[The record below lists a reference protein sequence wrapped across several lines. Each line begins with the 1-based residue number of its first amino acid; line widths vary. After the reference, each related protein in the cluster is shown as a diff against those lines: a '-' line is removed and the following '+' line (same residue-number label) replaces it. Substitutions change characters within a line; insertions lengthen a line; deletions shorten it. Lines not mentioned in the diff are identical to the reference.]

1 MDQAF
6 LGGCLCLVD
15 RKGGEAVKPSRTWA
29 IAKKEF
35 FHIYRDPRSLALV
48 ILMPALLM
56 LLFGYAVTLDVK
68 KVSMAVLDRD
78 RSQESLNFIQRFS
91 ASPYFNLRFSVRDG
105 KEMERLIDQGE
116 VKMGLILPWD
126 FSKTIK
132 AEKVVPIQVL
142 IDGADANTANI
153 ILGYAQAI
161 ARQYTQEKT
170 ILKVSRMGVTNLN
183 LPIDV
188 RPRVWF
194 NEDLES
200 KNYFIPGLVA
210 VIMSIAGVLLTGQ
223 VIVREWERGTMEL
236 LISTPVRKG
245 ELMMGKLIP
254 YFFLGLLDLSLAV
267 LMGKWVF
274 EVPLRGSIALL
285 FALSC
290 IYILVALALGLT
302 ISTFARTQL
311 LANQMAML
319 AGFLPTFLLS
329 GFTFVIPNMPNWLQV
344 ITYGIAP
351 RYYVTI
357 LKDIFL
363 KGVGFSFLWRET
375 LVLIAMATAGLWVAT
390 RGFKKELR

>member
-1 MDQAF
+1 MK
-6 LGGCLCLVD
+6 V
-15 RKGGEAVKPSRTWA
+15 SRTWA

-35 FHIYRDPRSLALV
+35 VHIYRDPRSLALV

-91 ASPYFNLRFSVRDG
+91 ASPYFHLRLWVQDE
-105 KEMERLIDQGE
+105 KTMLRLIDQGE

-132 AEKVVPIQVL
+132 AEKMASVQAL
-142 IDGADANTANI
+142 IDGADANTASL
-153 ILGYAQAI
+153 ILSYAQAI

-170 ILKVSRMGVTNLN
+170 ILKVTRLGMQNLSF
-183 LPIDV
+183 PVDA

-200 KNYFIPGLVA
+200 KNYFVPGLVA
-210 VIMSIAGVLLTGQ
+210 VIISIIGVLLTGQ
-223 VIVREWERGTMEL
+223 VIVREWEKGTMEL
-236 LISTPVRKG
+236 LISTPVRKS
-245 ELMMGKLIP
+245 ELMVGKLFP
-254 YFFLGLLDLSLAV
+254 YFFIGLLDLSLSV

-274 EVPLRGSIALL
+274 QVPLRGSVVLL

-311 LANQMAML
+311 LANQMAMVI
-319 AGFLPTFLLS
+319 GFLPTFLLS
-329 GFTFVIPNMPNWLQV
+329 GFTFVISNMPPWLQV

-357 LKDIFL
+357 VKEIFL
-363 KGVGFSFLWRET
+363 KGAGFSFLWRET
-375 LVLIAMATAGLWVAT
+375 LVLIGMALAGLWAAT
-390 RGFKKELR
+390 RSFKKELR

>member
-1 MDQAF
+1 
-6 LGGCLCLVD
+6 
-15 RKGGEAVKPSRTWA
+15 VKPSRTWA
-29 IAKKEF
+29 IARKEF

-68 KVSMAVLDRD
+68 NVSMAVLDRD
-78 RSQESLNFIQRFS
+78 RSQESLDFIHRFT
-91 ASPYFNLRFSVRDG
+91 ASPYFRLRAWAKDE
-105 KEMERLIDQGE
+105 KEMRRLIDEGK
-116 VKMGLILPWD
+116 VKLGLVLPSD

-132 AEKVVPIQVL
+132 AEKVVPIQAL
-142 IDGADANTANI
+142 IDGADANTASI
-153 ILGYAQAI
+153 ILSYVQAI

-170 ILKVSRMGVTNLN
+170 ILKVTRMGRQSLN
-183 LPIDV
+183 LPIEA

-200 KNYFIPGLVA
+200 KNYFVPGLVA
-210 VIMSIAGVLLTGQ
+210 VIMSIIGVLLTGQ
-223 VIVREWERGTMEL
+223 VIVREWEKGTMEL

-245 ELMMGKLIP
+245 ELMMGKLFP

-274 EVPLRGSIALL
+274 QVPLRGSVVLL
-285 FALSC
+285 FALSSV
-290 IYILVALALGLT
+290 YIFVALGLGLT
-302 ISTFARTQL
+302 ISVFARTQI
-311 LANQMAML
+311 LANQMAMVI
-319 AGFLPTFLLS
+319 GFLPTFLLS
-329 GFTFVIPNMPNWLQV
+329 GFTFVIANMPIWLQV

-357 LKDIFL
+357 SKEVFL

-375 LVLIAMATAGLWVAT
+375 LVLVVMAIAGLWVAT
-390 RGFKKELR
+390 KSFKKELR

>member
-1 MDQAF
+1 
-6 LGGCLCLVD
+6 VNS
-15 RKGGEAVKPSRTWA
+15 SRTWA

-68 KVSMAVLDRD
+68 NISMAVLDRD
-78 RSQESLNFIQRFS
+78 RSQESLIFIQRFS
-91 ASPYFNLRFSVRDG
+91 ASPYFHLRFSVRNE
-105 KEMERLIDQGE
+105 KEMRRLIDEGE
-116 VKMGLILPWD
+116 VKMGLVLPWN

-132 AEKVVPIQVL
+132 AEEMVPIQVL
-142 IDGADANTANI
+142 IDGSDANTANL
-153 ILGYAQAI
+153 ILSYAQAI
-161 ARQYTQEKT
+161 AQQYTQDKT
-170 ILKVSRMGVTNLN
+170 ILKVSRMGIENLSF
-183 LPIDV
+183 PIEA

-200 KNYFIPGLVA
+200 KNYFIPGLIA
-210 VIMSIAGVLLTGQ
+210 VIISIIGVLLTGQ
-223 VIVREWERGTMEL
+223 VIVREWEKGTMEL

-245 ELMMGKLIP
+245 ELLIGKLFP
-254 YFFLGLLDLSLAV
+254 YFFLGLLDLLLAV

-274 EVPLRGSIALL
+274 EVPLKGGIVLL
-285 FALSC
+285 FVLSC
-290 IYILVALALGLT
+290 IYILVALALGLI
-302 ISTFARTQL
+302 ISTVARTQL
-311 LANQMAML
+311 LANQIAMI

-329 GFTFVIPNMPNWLQV
+329 GFTFSIANMPTWLQI

-351 RYYVTI
+351 RYYVSI

-375 LVLIAMATAGLWVAT
+375 LVLIAMAIAGLWVASRT
-390 RGFKKELR
+390 FKKELK

>member
-1 MDQAF
+1 VN
-6 LGGCLCLVD
+6 L
-15 RKGGEAVKPSRTWA
+15 SRTWA

-35 FHIYRDPRSLALV
+35 FHIYRDPRSLGLV

-68 KVSMAVLDRD
+68 NVSMAVLDRD
-78 RSQESLNFIQRFS
+78 RTQESFNFIQRFS
-91 ASPYFNLRFSVRDG
+91 ASPYFNLRFWVRDE
-105 KEMERLIDQGE
+105 KEMRRLIDQGE
-116 VKMGLILPWD
+116 VKMGLVLPWN

-132 AEKVVPIQVL
+132 AEKVIPIQVL
-142 IDGADANTANI
+142 IDGADANTANL

-170 ILKVSRMGVTNLN
+170 ILKIERMGVQNVN
-183 LPIDV
+183 LPIDA

-200 KNYFIPGLVA
+200 KNYFVPGLVA
-210 VIMSIAGVLLTGQ
+210 VIISIIGVLLTGQ
-223 VIVREWERGTMEL
+223 VIVREWEKGTMEL

-245 ELMMGKLIP
+245 ELMIGKLFP
-254 YFFLGLLDLSLAV
+254 YFFLGLIDLSLAV

-274 EVPLRGSIALL
+274 QVPLRGSIALL
-285 FALSC
+285 FAFSC
-290 IYILVALALGLT
+290 IYIFVALALGLT

-311 LANQMAML
+311 LANQMAMVI
-319 AGFLPTFLLS
+319 GFLPTFLLS
-329 GFTFVIPNMPNWLQV
+329 GFTFVIPNMPTWLQV

-357 LKDIFL
+357 LKNIFL
-363 KGVGFSFLWRET
+363 KGVGFSFLWREA
-375 LVLIAMATAGLWVAT
+375 LALMLMAMAGFWVAT
-390 RGFKKELR
+390 RSFKKELR

>member
-1 MDQAF
+1 MK
-6 LGGCLCLVD
+6 V
-15 RKGGEAVKPSRTWA
+15 SRTWA

-35 FHIYRDPRSLALV
+35 VHIYRDPRSLALV

-78 RSQESLNFIQRFS
+78 RSQESLNFIQRFT
-91 ASPYFNLRFSVRDG
+91 ASPYFHLRAWVRDE
-105 KEMERLIDQGE
+105 KTMKRLIDQGE

-132 AEKVVPIQVL
+132 AEKLASVQVL
-142 IDGADANTANI
+142 IDGADANTASL
-153 ILGYAQAI
+153 ILSYAQAI
-161 ARQYTQEKT
+161 TRQYTQEKT
-170 ILKVSRMGVTNLN
+170 VLKVTRMGMRTLS
-183 LPIDV
+183 LPIEA

-200 KNYFIPGLVA
+200 KNYFVPGLVA
-210 VIMSIAGVLLTGQ
+210 VIISIIGVLLTRQ
-223 VIVREWERGTMEL
+223 VIVREWEKGTMEL

-245 ELMMGKLIP
+245 ELMVGKLFP
-254 YFFLGLLDLSLAV
+254 YFFLGLLDLSLSV
-267 LMGKWVF
+267 LMGKWF
-274 EVPLRGSIALL
+274 FQVPLRGSIALL

-311 LANQMAML
+311 LANQMAMVI
-319 AGFLPTFLLS
+319 GFLPTFLLS
-329 GFTFVIPNMPNWLQV
+329 GFTFVIDNMPIWLQI

-357 LKDIFL
+357 VKEIFL
-363 KGVGFSFLWRET
+363 KGTGFSFLWRET
-375 LVLIAMATAGLWVAT
+375 LVLVGMALAGLWVAT
-390 RGFKKELR
+390 RSFKKELR

>member
-1 MDQAF
+1 
-6 LGGCLCLVD
+6 
-15 RKGGEAVKPSRTWA
+15 VKVSRTWA

-35 FHIYRDPRSLALV
+35 VHIYRDPRSLALV

-91 ASPYFNLRFSVRDG
+91 ASPYFHLRRWVQED
-105 KEMERLIDQGE
+105 KTMMRLIDQGA

-132 AEKVVPIQVL
+132 AEKIASVQAL
-142 IDGADANTANI
+142 IDGADANTANL
-153 ILGYAQAI
+153 ILSYAQAI
-161 ARQYTQEKT
+161 AQQYTQEKT
-170 ILKVSRMGVTNLN
+170 ALKVTRIGMQNLN
-183 LPIDV
+183 FPIEV

-210 VIMSIAGVLLTGQ
+210 VIISIIGVLLTGQ
-223 VIVREWERGTMEL
+223 VIVQEWEKGTMEL

-245 ELMMGKLIP
+245 ELMVGKLFP
-254 YFFLGLLDLSLAV
+254 YFFLGLLDLSLSV

-274 EVPLRGSIALL
+274 EVPMRGSVILL

-311 LANQMAML
+311 LANQMAMVI
-319 AGFLPTFLLS
+319 GFLPTFLLS
-329 GFTFVIPNMPNWLQV
+329 GFTFVIANMPTWLQI

-357 LKDIFL
+357 VKEIFL
-363 KGVGFSFLWRET
+363 KGAAFSFLWREA
-375 LVLIAMATAGLWVAT
+375 LVLMGMAAAGLWVAT
-390 RGFKKELR
+390 RSFKKELR